1 MKLTHNDDGKERCQS
16 HTVGMDFGEFD
27 IYTVEG
33 YGETREEAFDNF
45 MIRFNELM
53 SELKDF
59 EKDLHNNPIMIKVD
73 CTGEPLED

>member
-1 MKLTHNDDGKERCQS
+1 MKLTHNNDGKEKWQS
-16 HTVGMDFGEFD
+16 HTVSMNFGEFD

-45 MIRFNELM
+45 MTRFNELM

-59 EKDLHNNPIMIKVD
+59 EKELHNNPIMIEVD
-73 CTGEPLED
+73 YTGKPLED